1 MIQSQ
6 ALPHSNENSVLL
18 NNKQMCWLKTALR
31 YHLTRRFPF
40 CFFIQAG
47 VFGVALLEYL
57 PEKNEPP
64 FLVCVP
70 PRGAATVATLPE
82 LVAPADAFSTTNSL
96 ALIQN
101 P

>member
-1 MIQSQ
+1 M
-6 ALPHSNENSVLL
+6 LWPKTVLVH
-18 NNKQMCWLKTALR
+18 
-31 YHLTRRFPF
+31 HLTRRFPF

-70 PRGAATVATLPE
+70 PKGAATVAMLPDP
-82 LVAPADAFSTTNSL
+82 VAPADAFSTTNSL
-96 ALIQN
+96 ALIIN